1 MMVNE
6 LPILEA
12 GPVSAVAPEPL
23 VDVLVR
29 ILIADGLAAHR
40 TGADRF
46 EVSAASGPAMEWC
59 CVSDVIFG
67 RSVADFG
74 EASWVHR
81 LDAGAATAPFEIGRK
96 LSVIVRS
103 RA

>member
-1 MMVNE
+1 MVNE
-6 LPILEA
+6 LPTLEVS
-12 GPVSAVAPEPL
+12 PVPAAAPEPL

-29 ILIADGLAAHR
+29 ILVADGLSAHR
-40 TGADRF
+40 TGVDRF

-59 CVSDVIFG
+59 CVSDVLFG
-67 RSVADFG
+67 RSTAEYG

-81 LDAGAATAPFEIGRK
+81 LDAGTATAPFEIGRK
-96 LSVIVRS
+96 LAVIVRS